1 MCTNLGQ
8 IVVGCDRERT
18 NVANDNNDYG
28 HLTLIRVDL
37 TVYVCMHIF
46 AVA

>member
-18 NVANDNNDYG
+18 HVVNDNNDYG

-37 TVYVCMHIF
+37 TVYVCMHVF